1 MNPSLLESLLS
12 NVGECFT
19 MFPAGSSPVMV
30 TDAVPLD
37 NADTAPT
44 AAPANTILMDEADA
58 TPIATPTNTIP
69 MDVNATTDAVMN
81 ANTMLSAIPANTPPT
96 PATLADTMP
105 MEADT
110 SLAAVPASTIP
121 MDVNTMPVDAGT
133 RPTPAIL
140 TDDNT
145 LDLSLVPTSSNFKEL
160 TPGADDDQEN
170 ASPPP
175 KVLLRE
181 VDHLNA
187 LRTQVY
193 GLRNSL
199 YHQVTNFNILEGR
212 FRQKESGLSNLEAQ
226 IRNKDVV
233 ITEQAQLLSQL
244 RQGLEEVKQQTAA
257 QSSVLAQ
264 ARLKDATI
272 VQQSQAL
279 QKLQRDLGEVQDH
292 VLLEAKA
299 EIQQLQV
306 DRESEILA
314 LNDKYEMT
322 LHQLQES
329 PSVAQ
334 EERDQEQSEAPVSVS
349 LNPSNHTLREMNTD
363 PPLTSSTPSAST
375 PSASM
380 PSASSTPSRRGRRKN
395 QESRKEIE
403 TEKQRI
409 QNLAHV
415 RDLFKTAFKVTQ
427 DEDFLQCGGASSQ
440 VTKAFVQGTG
450 PGPDPSHLQWDFNHP
465 ASSPWNQAV
474 ISQLMCLLVDMQQNW
489 TVETRSDEYWTGKI
503 KQKFARIKRRVDRAK
518 PRVRDDL
525 SVETNAEVAARLANH
540 KDETLMKARRDM
552 RRRTKYQCRKDV
564 TKAMVAVKEA
574 KGDDDIVAWR
584 FLHSVITKLGSDGM
598 SSEDSDGKDTE
609 TIFCMHTLPWR
620 RDIVK
625 ELNLIDQRRLQDSS
639 IFSPRGAKAAKCI
652 VPTKAALA
660 ASALWELGTV
670 VRMTGREE
678 LEEES
683 EKTHPISST
692 FCSYA
697 NTPSAPWVPSKDQV
711 AVVHKCDVFF
721 FPFYAKEAFGTTRAS
736 VGGMHTSYSI
746 TVNPAT
752 PSNFPLP
759 SYQNR
764 VQRLA
769 LHEIGG
775 VLIVLFLHLLST
787 AENRIRC
794 SGYTL
799 VSQ

>member
-1 MNPSLLESLLS
+1 MILHKRSFAPEIAS
-12 NVGECFT
+12 
-19 MFPAGSSPVMV
+19 A
-30 TDAVPLD
+30 PL
-37 NADTAPT
+37 
-44 AAPANTILMDEADA
+44 
-58 TPIATPTNTIP
+58 
-69 MDVNATTDAVMN
+69 
-81 ANTMLSAIPANTPPT
+81 
-96 PATLADTMP
+96 
-105 MEADT
+105 
-110 SLAAVPASTIP
+110 
-121 MDVNTMPVDAGT
+121 
-133 RPTPAIL
+133 
-140 TDDNT
+140 
-145 LDLSLVPTSSNFKEL
+145 
-160 TPGADDDQEN
+160 
-170 ASPPP
+170 PPP

-181 VDHLNA
+181 VDHSNA

-199 YHQVTNFNILEGR
+199 YHQVANFNILEGR

-279 QKLQRDLGEVQDH
+279 QKLQRDLGEVRDH

-299 EIQQLQV
+299 EIQRLQV

-322 LHQLQES
+322 LRQLQES

-334 EERDQEQSEAPVSVS
+334 EERDQEQSEAPASVS

-375 PSASM
+375 PSASSM
-380 PSASSTPSRRGRRKN
+380 PSRRGQRKN

-427 DEDFLQCGGASSQ
+427 DEGLP
-440 VTKAFVQGTG
+440 TGTG

-474 ISQLMCLLVDMQQNW
+474 ISQLMCLLVDMRQNW

-552 RRRTKYQCRKDV
+552 RRRTKYQRRKDV

-574 KGDDDIVAWR
+574 KGDDDVVAWR

-598 SSEDSDGKDTE
+598 SSEDSDGEDTE
-609 TIFCMHTLPWR
+609 TIFCTHTLPWR

-639 IFSPRGAKAAKCI
+639 IFSPRGAKAAKRIRRDNFSPSERKAVEGLPRPFYDEKCRTPGAMLAVFVFLNHHDYYYNIGI

-670 VRMTGREE
+670 VRTTGREE

-711 AVVHKCDVFF
+711 AVRQYTNGKRLLTG
-721 FPFYAKEAFGTTRAS
+721 YAHLIF
-736 VGGMHTSYSI
+736 H
-746 TVNPAT
+746 
-752 PSNFPLP
+752 
-759 SYQNR
+759 NR
-764 VQRLA
+764 QP
-769 LHEIGG
+769 
-775 VLIVLFLHLLST
+775 
-787 AENRIRC
+787 
-794 SGYTL
+794 GYTIEFPPAI
-799 VSQ
+799 VPKPSSAACAP

>member
-1 MNPSLLESLLS
+1 MILHKRSFAPEIAS
-12 NVGECFT
+12 
-19 MFPAGSSPVMV
+19 A
-30 TDAVPLD
+30 PL
-37 NADTAPT
+37 
-44 AAPANTILMDEADA
+44 
-58 TPIATPTNTIP
+58 
-69 MDVNATTDAVMN
+69 
-81 ANTMLSAIPANTPPT
+81 
-96 PATLADTMP
+96 
-105 MEADT
+105 
-110 SLAAVPASTIP
+110 
-121 MDVNTMPVDAGT
+121 
-133 RPTPAIL
+133 
-140 TDDNT
+140 
-145 LDLSLVPTSSNFKEL
+145 
-160 TPGADDDQEN
+160 
-170 ASPPP
+170 PPP

-181 VDHLNA
+181 VDHSNA

-199 YHQVTNFNILEGR
+199 YHQVANFN
-212 FRQKESGLSNLEAQ
+212 NLEAQ

-299 EIQQLQV
+299 EIQRLQV

-322 LHQLQES
+322 LRQLQES

-334 EERDQEQSEAPVSVS
+334 EERDQEQSEAPASVS

-375 PSASM
+375 PSAS
-380 PSASSTPSRRGRRKN
+380 STPSRRGRRKN

-409 QNLAHV
+409 QNL
-415 RDLFKTAFKVTQ
+415 AFKVTQ

-474 ISQLMCLLVDMQQNW
+474 ISQLIIGPLKQDQTNIGLVKSNRNSP
-489 TVETRSDEYWTGKI
+489 RSRDS
-503 KQKFARIKRRVDRAK
+503 VDRAK

-552 RRRTKYQCRKDV
+552 RRRTDRNINVSKDV

-574 KGDDDIVAWR
+574 KGDDDVVAWR

-598 SSEDSDGKDTE
+598 SSEDSDGEDTE
-609 TIFCMHTLPWR
+609 TIFCTHTLPWR

-639 IFSPRGAKAAKCI
+639 IFSPRGAKAAKRI
-652 VPTKAALA
+652 RRDNFSPSERKAVEGLP
-660 ASALWELGTV
+660 
-670 VRMTGREE
+670 R
-678 LEEES
+678 
-683 EKTHPISST
+683 
-692 FCSYA
+692 
-697 NTPSAPWVPSKDQV
+697 
-711 AVVHKCDVFF
+711 
-721 FPFYAKEAFGTTRAS
+721 PFYDESWLAQNKGMAS
-736 VGGMHTSYSI
+736 DEHFRWMTIY
-746 TVNPAT
+746 A
-752 PSNFPLP
+752 
-759 SYQNR
+759 QN
-764 VQRLA
+764 
-769 LHEIGG
+769 
-775 VLIVLFLHLLST
+775 
-787 AENRIRC
+787 
-794 SGYTL
+794 
-799 VSQ
+799 

>member
-1 MNPSLLESLLS
+1 MILHKRSFAPEIAS
-12 NVGECFT
+12 
-19 MFPAGSSPVMV
+19 A
-30 TDAVPLD
+30 PL
-37 NADTAPT
+37 
-44 AAPANTILMDEADA
+44 
-58 TPIATPTNTIP
+58 
-69 MDVNATTDAVMN
+69 
-81 ANTMLSAIPANTPPT
+81 
-96 PATLADTMP
+96 
-105 MEADT
+105 
-110 SLAAVPASTIP
+110 
-121 MDVNTMPVDAGT
+121 
-133 RPTPAIL
+133 
-140 TDDNT
+140 
-145 LDLSLVPTSSNFKEL
+145 
-160 TPGADDDQEN
+160 
-170 ASPPP
+170 PPP

-181 VDHLNA
+181 VDHSNA

-199 YHQVTNFNILEGR
+199 YHQVANFNILEGR

-244 RQGLEEVKQQTAA
+244 RQGLEE
-257 QSSVLAQ
+257 

-279 QKLQRDLGEVQDH
+279 QKLQRDLGEVRDH

-299 EIQQLQV
+299 EIQWLQV

-322 LHQLQES
+322 LRQLQES

-334 EERDQEQSEAPVSVS
+334 EERDQEQSEAPASVS

-363 PPLTSSTPSAST
+363 PPLTSSTQRLLPQRLLPPQRLLGEVA
-375 PSASM
+375 
-380 PSASSTPSRRGRRKN
+380 RKN

-440 VTKAFVQGTG
+440 VTKVFVQGNG
-450 PGPDPSHLQWDFNHP
+450 PGPDPSHLQ
-465 ASSPWNQAV
+465 
-474 ISQLMCLLVDMQQNW
+474 NW
-489 TVETRSDEYWTGKI
+489 TIETRSDEYWTGKI
-503 KQKFARIKRRVDRAK
+503 KQKFARIKRRFDRAK

-525 SVETNAEVAARLANH
+525 SVETNAEVAARP
-540 KDETLMKARRDM
+540 
-552 RRRTKYQCRKDV
+552 
-564 TKAMVAVKEA
+564 MVAVKEA
-574 KGDDDIVAWR
+574 KGDDDVVAWQ
-584 FLHSVITKLGSDGM
+584 FLHSVITKLGSGRH
-598 SSEDSDGKDTE
+598 SSNKGSIGSVSTLGVRNRRQNDWKGGIRGGIREDSPYLLNFLF
-609 TIFCMHTLPWR
+609 IRQYPIHTLGSIQGPSR
-620 RDIVK
+620 R
-625 ELNLIDQRRLQDSS
+625 
-639 IFSPRGAKAAKCI
+639 
-652 VPTKAALA
+652 
-660 ASALWELGTV
+660 
-670 VRMTGREE
+670 
-678 LEEES
+678 
-683 EKTHPISST
+683 ST
-692 FCSYA
+692 QFL
-697 NTPSAPWVPSKDQV
+697 
-711 AVVHKCDVFF
+711 VHKILIECDVFF

-736 VGGMHTSYSI
+736 VGGMRTSYSI

-794 SGYTL
+794 SGYAL

>member
-1 MNPSLLESLLS
+1 MILHKRSFAPEIAS
-12 NVGECFT
+12 
-19 MFPAGSSPVMV
+19 A
-30 TDAVPLD
+30 PL
-37 NADTAPT
+37 
-44 AAPANTILMDEADA
+44 
-58 TPIATPTNTIP
+58 
-69 MDVNATTDAVMN
+69 
-81 ANTMLSAIPANTPPT
+81 
-96 PATLADTMP
+96 
-105 MEADT
+105 
-110 SLAAVPASTIP
+110 
-121 MDVNTMPVDAGT
+121 
-133 RPTPAIL
+133 
-140 TDDNT
+140 
-145 LDLSLVPTSSNFKEL
+145 
-160 TPGADDDQEN
+160 
-170 ASPPP
+170 PPP

-181 VDHLNA
+181 VDHSNA

-199 YHQVTNFNILEGR
+199 YHQVANFNILEGR

-244 RQGLEEVKQQTAA
+244 RQGLEE
-257 QSSVLAQ
+257 

-279 QKLQRDLGEVQDH
+279 QKLQRDLGEVRDH

-299 EIQQLQV
+299 EIQWLQV

-322 LHQLQES
+322 LRQLQES

-334 EERDQEQSEAPVSVS
+334 EERDQEQSEAPASVS

-375 PSASM
+375 PSAS
-380 PSASSTPSRRGRRKN
+380 STPSRRGRQKN
-395 QESRKEIE
+395 QESHKEIE

-474 ISQLMCLLVDMQQNW
+474 ISQLMCLLVDMRQNW

-552 RRRTKYQCRKDV
+552 RRRTKYQRRKDV
-564 TKAMVAVKEA
+564 MKAMVAVKEA
-574 KGDDDIVAWR
+574 KGDDDVVAWR

-598 SSEDSDGKDTE
+598 SSEDSDGEDTE
-609 TIFCMHTLPWR
+609 TIFCTHTLPWR

-639 IFSPRGAKAAKCI
+639 IFSPRGAKAAK
-652 VPTKAALA
+652 
-660 ASALWELGTV
+660 
-670 VRMTGREE
+670 
-678 LEEES
+678 
-683 EKTHPISST
+683 
-692 FCSYA
+692 
-697 NTPSAPWVPSKDQV
+697 
-711 AVVHKCDVFF
+711 
-721 FPFYAKEAFGTTRAS
+721 
-736 VGGMHTSYSI
+736 
-746 TVNPAT
+746 
-752 PSNFPLP
+752 
-759 SYQNR
+759 
-764 VQRLA
+764 
-769 LHEIGG
+769 
-775 VLIVLFLHLLST
+775 
-787 AENRIRC
+787 RIRRDNFFTIRAESC
-794 SGYTL
+794 RRLTL
-799 VSQ
+799 PIL

>member
-1 MNPSLLESLLS
+1 MCVPS
-12 NVGECFT
+12 
-19 MFPAGSSPVMV
+19 
-30 TDAVPLD
+30 
-37 NADTAPT
+37 
-44 AAPANTILMDEADA
+44 
-58 TPIATPTNTIP
+58 
-69 MDVNATTDAVMN
+69 
-81 ANTMLSAIPANTPPT
+81 
-96 PATLADTMP
+96 
-105 MEADT
+105 
-110 SLAAVPASTIP
+110 
-121 MDVNTMPVDAGT
+121 
-133 RPTPAIL
+133 
-140 TDDNT
+140 
-145 LDLSLVPTSSNFKEL
+145 
-160 TPGADDDQEN
+160 
-170 ASPPP
+170 
-175 KVLLRE
+175 
-181 VDHLNA
+181 H
-187 LRTQVY
+187 
-193 GLRNSL
+193 
-199 YHQVTNFNILEGR
+199 ILEGR

-279 QKLQRDLGEVQDH
+279 QKLQRDLGEVRDH

-299 EIQQLQV
+299 EIQRLQV

-322 LHQLQES
+322 LRQLQES

-334 EERDQEQSEAPVSVS
+334 EERDQEQSEAPASVS

-375 PSASM
+375 

-474 ISQLMCLLVDMQQNW
+474 ISQLMCLLVDMRQNW

-552 RRRTKYQCRKDV
+552 RRRTKYQRRKDV

-574 KGDDDIVAWR
+574 KGDDDVVAWR

-598 SSEDSDGKDTE
+598 SSEDSDGEDTE
-609 TIFCMHTLPWR
+609 TIFCTHTLPWR

-639 IFSPRGAKAAKCI
+639 IFSPRGAKAAKRIRRDNFSPSERKAVEGLPRPFYDESI

-670 VRMTGREE
+670 VRTTGREE

-711 AVVHKCDVFF
+711 AVRQYTNGKRLLTGYAHLVF
-721 FPFYAKEAFGTTRAS
+721 
-736 VGGMHTSYSI
+736 H
-746 TVNPAT
+746 
-752 PSNFPLP
+752 
-759 SYQNR
+759 NR
-764 VQRLA
+764 QP
-769 LHEIGG
+769 
-775 VLIVLFLHLLST
+775 
-787 AENRIRC
+787 
-794 SGYTL
+794 GYTIEFPPAI
-799 VSQ
+799 VPKPSSAACAP

>member
-1 MNPSLLESLLS
+1 
-12 NVGECFT
+12 
-19 MFPAGSSPVMV
+19 
-30 TDAVPLD
+30 
-37 NADTAPT
+37 
-44 AAPANTILMDEADA
+44 
-58 TPIATPTNTIP
+58 
-69 MDVNATTDAVMN
+69 
-81 ANTMLSAIPANTPPT
+81 
-96 PATLADTMP
+96 

-145 LDLSLVPTSSNFKEL
+145 PDLSLVPTSSNFKEL
-160 TPGADDDQEN
+160 TPGEGRGGGGAGAMILHKRSFAPEI
-170 ASPPP
+170 ASAPLPPP

-181 VDHLNA
+181 VDHSNA

-199 YHQVTNFNILEGR
+199 YHQVANFNILEGR

-244 RQGLEEVKQQTAA
+244 RQGLEE
-257 QSSVLAQ
+257 

-279 QKLQRDLGEVQDH
+279 QKLQRDLGEVRDH

-299 EIQQLQV
+299 EIQWLQV

-322 LHQLQES
+322 LRQLQELQSRPPRVSDPPPSAKYTPRPRSTLGSGKLICHYVDS

-334 EERDQEQSEAPVSVS
+334 EERDQEQSEAPASVS

-363 PPLTSSTPSAST
+363 PPLTSSTQRLLPQRLLPPQRLLGEVA
-375 PSASM
+375 
-380 PSASSTPSRRGRRKN
+380 RKN

-474 ISQLMCLLVDMQQNW
+474 ISQLMCLLVDMRQNW

-552 RRRTKYQCRKDV
+552 RRRTKYQRRKDV

-574 KGDDDIVAWR
+574 KGDDDVVAWR

-598 SSEDSDGKDTE
+598 SSEDSDGEDTE
-609 TIFCMHTLPWR
+609 TIFCTHTLPWR

-639 IFSPRGAKAAKCI
+639 IFSPRGAKAAK
-652 VPTKAALA
+652 
-660 ASALWELGTV
+660 
-670 VRMTGREE
+670 
-678 LEEES
+678 
-683 EKTHPISST
+683 
-692 FCSYA
+692 
-697 NTPSAPWVPSKDQV
+697 
-711 AVVHKCDVFF
+711 
-721 FPFYAKEAFGTTRAS
+721 
-736 VGGMHTSYSI
+736 
-746 TVNPAT
+746 
-752 PSNFPLP
+752 
-759 SYQNR
+759 
-764 VQRLA
+764 
-769 LHEIGG
+769 
-775 VLIVLFLHLLST
+775 
-787 AENRIRC
+787 RIRRDNFSPSERKAVEGLPPHSMMKVGWLRTKEWPRTSI
-794 SGYTL
+794 SGG
-799 VSQ
+799 

>member
-1 MNPSLLESLLS
+1 
-12 NVGECFT
+12 

-44 AAPANTILMDEADA
+44 VAPTNTILMDEADA

-69 MDVNATTDAVMN
+69 MDVNATMDAVPPNIIPMDANTPVMN

-145 LDLSLVPTSSNFKEL
+145 PDLSLVPTSSNFKEL
-160 TPGADDDQEN
+160 TPGVKAEI
-170 ASPPP
+170 ASAPLPPL

-181 VDHLNA
+181 VDHSNTLCM
-187 LRTQVY
+187 QVY

-199 YHQVTNFNILEGR
+199 YHQVANFNILEGR
-212 FRQKESGLSNLEAQ
+212 FCQKESGLSNLEAQ

-244 RQGLEEVKQQTAA
+244 RQGLEEVKLQTAA

-264 ARLKDATI
+264 ARLKDTTI
-272 VQQSQAL
+272 VQQSQVL

-322 LHQLQES
+322 LHQLQELQS
-329 PSVAQ
+329 RPPRVSDPPPSAKYTPRPRSTLGSGKLICHYID

-375 PSASM
+375 PSAS
-380 PSASSTPSRRGRRKN
+380 STPSRRGRRKN
-395 QESRKEIE
+395 QESHKEIE

-409 QNLAHV
+409 QNLAHI
-415 RDLFKTAFKVTQ
+415 RDLFKMAFKVTQ

-450 PGPDPSHLQWDFNHP
+450 PGPNPSHLQWDFNHP

-474 ISQLMCLLVDMQQNW
+474 ISQLMCLLVDMRQNW
-489 TVETRSDEYWTGKI
+489 TVETRSDKYWTGKI
-503 KQKFARIKRRVDRAK
+503 KQKFARIKRCVDRAK
-518 PRVRDDL
+518 PRVHDDL
-525 SVETNAEVAARLANH
+525 SVEMNAEVAARLANH

-552 RRRTKYQCRKDV
+552 QRRTKYQHRKDV

-574 KGDDDIVAWR
+574 KGDDDIVAWQ

-598 SSEDSDGKDTE
+598 SSEDSDSEDTE
-609 TIFCMHTLPWR
+609 TIFCTHMLPWR

-625 ELNLIDQRRLQDSS
+625 ELNLIDQQRLQDSS
-639 IFSPRGAKAAKCI
+639 IFSPRGAKAAKHIQCNNFSPSERKAVEGLPRCRESRPPESARRPRWQSQCPLPARSRARHSHGI
-652 VPTKAALA
+652 VLPPTLRF
-660 ASALWELGTV
+660 LPVTCPL
-670 VRMTGREE
+670 
-678 LEEES
+678 
-683 EKTHPISST
+683 P
-692 FCSYA
+692 
-697 NTPSAPWVPSKDQV
+697 
-711 AVVHKCDVFF
+711 
-721 FPFYAKEAFGTTRAS
+721 
-736 VGGMHTSYSI
+736 
-746 TVNPAT
+746 PAT
-752 PSNFPLP
+752 SPPVTCHCASP
-759 SYQNR
+759 QT
-764 VQRLA
+764 
-769 LHEIGG
+769 
-775 VLIVLFLHLLST
+775 LL
-787 AENRIRC
+787 
-794 SGYTL
+794 
-799 VSQ
+799 